1 MLDGVVHVVRRDLD
15 REPDPV
21 LRQLLYLDSHV
32 TIQADPL
39 RATSH
44 GESLDRGA
52 GAAPGGGELHVRGMD
67 VWVWVLMFGVTAI
80 WAAMLGAVAFV
91 VVAKR

>member
-1 MLDGVVHVVRRDLD
+1 
-15 REPDPV
+15 
-21 LRQLLYLDSHV
+21 
-32 TIQADPL
+32 
-39 RATSH
+39 
-44 GESLDRGA
+44 
-52 GAAPGGGELHVRGMD
+52 MD